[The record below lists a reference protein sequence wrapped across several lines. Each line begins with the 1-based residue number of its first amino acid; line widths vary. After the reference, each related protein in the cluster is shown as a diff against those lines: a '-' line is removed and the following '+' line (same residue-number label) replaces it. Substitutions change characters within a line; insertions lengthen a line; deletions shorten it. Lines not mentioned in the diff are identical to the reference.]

1 MKSISKY
8 TDKELLDLLSNDS
21 SKAFEEIY
29 HRYWQSMIDAAFR
42 RIKDIDNSKDI
53 VQNVFIDLWN
63 RRNKVEIENL
73 AAYLNTAVRFQVF
86 KIFSKKKSSPVF
98 LELFDTILSQHNC
111 PESDLHDQDLKI
123 LFDSWINCLPEKR
136 RKIFLLHFRENR
148 STKEIAE
155 LLQISQKTVQ
165 NQVGRATTD
174 LYDKVIL
181 STLVLVALNEI
192 IK

>member
-1 MKSISKY
+1 MKSISNY
-8 TDKELLDLLSNDS
+8 TDKELLDLLHNDS

-29 HRYWQSMIDAAFR
+29 HRYWQSMIDACYK
-42 RIKDIDNSKDI
+42 RIKDLDNSKDI
-53 VQNVFIDLWN
+53 VQNIFIDLWN
-63 RRNKVEIENL
+63 RRAQVEIDNL

-98 LELFDTILSQHNC
+98 LELFDTILTHQNC
-111 PESDLHDQDLKI
+111 PESELHDQDLKI
-123 LFDSWINCLPEKR
+123 LFDSWVKCLPEKR
-136 RKIFLLHFRENR
+136 RKIFMLHFRENR

-165 NQVGRATTD
+165 NQVGRATAD
-174 LYDKVIL
+174 LYNKVIL
-181 STLVLVALNEI
+181 SALVLVALNEI

>member
-1 MKSISKY
+1 MKSINKY
-8 TDKELLDLLSNDS
+8 TDKELLDLLCNDS

-29 HRYWQSMIDAAFR
+29 HRYWQSLIDNAFR

-86 KIFSKKKSSPVF
+86 KVFSKKKSSPVF
-98 LELFDTILSQHNC
+98 LELFDSIITQQNC
-111 PESDLHDQDLKI
+111 PESELHDQDLTI
-123 LFDSWINCLPEKR
+123 LFDSWVKCLPEKR
-136 RKIFLLHFRENR
+136 RKIFLMHFRENL
-148 STKEIAE
+148 STSEIAE
-155 LLQISQKTVQ
+155 ILGISQKTVQ